1 MSALTKPNDISQRTG
16 DEISIQAAAVKN
28 YRGGAAGVIIGT
40 GYATPL
46 VVATDA
52 MQFIGVYLEGNDN
65 SAGVAGSGTGPVGI
79 NRLSGYG
86 SFVRIARRG
95 VWCFDQSGLTQAN
108 VGKPVF
114 FTDDHTV
121 SATPGAILAG
131 DVVTVD
137 DPNSITGTAGKAW
150 VDITRAVWPLGR
162 EFVQSIAASGA
173 IGPRNPGTFVITK
186 AGVAAMTLAAPTAT
200 TDDGVVMTLTSF
212 TANAHTLTATGL
224 LLTGTANVN
233 VATFAA
239 QAGAGLCLM
248 AFNGKWIVLSSVGIT
263 FS

>member
-1 MSALTKPNDISQRTG
+1 MSALTKPNDIPQRTG

-65 SAGVAGSGTGPVGI
+65 SAGVAGTIKVNQSPTNFYAP
-79 NRLSGYG
+79 
-86 SFVRIARRG
+86 FVRIARRG
-95 VWCFDQSGLTQAN
+95 VWCFDQSGLTQASI
-108 VGKPVF
+108 GRPVF
-114 FTDDHTV
+114 FSDDHTV
-121 SATPGAILAG
+121 TATPGAILAG
-131 DVVTVD
+131 DVVTID

-150 VDITRAVWPLGR
+150 VDITRAVMPLGR
-162 EFVQSIAASGA
+162 EFVQSVAASGA

-200 TDDGVVMTLTSF
+200 TDDGVVITLTSS

-224 LLTGTANVN
+224 LQTGTANVN